1 MKLFIGDTIQK
12 LRKIKGLTQE
22 QVANAL
28 GITTAAVS
36 KWETNN
42 TYPDI
47 SLLSP
52 LARLLGTSVDNIL
65 NFKEKLSEEEID
77 NLLIEANKEFE
88 KSNVIKAM
96 KYCENLLYEYPS
108 DNLLKFHIATVYM
121 MYMGV
126 SLDETILSEQH
137 LKCIELFEECSKSK
151 DNELRIASLH
161 ILSNLY
167 IMDNELDKAE
177 NVANQLPCL
186 DFDARMIQADILYQ
200 KGLYN
205 QSVELEQKCL
215 YQELR
220 DATLNLYSLAK
231 TAYNTNEN
239 AKAIKLLDILLQLEE
254 TTYINKSLGINAP
267 AILFKIEILMSM
279 NKTEQAL
286 QVLEKVL
293 LYAQNS
299 FSENSHIE
307 CNIFDK
313 LELEN
318 NISIQ
323 KQSIKNLVELLEN
336 SLTLETLK
344 QEKNYN
350 MIVKEL
356 LKISKME

>member
-167 IMDNELDKAE
+167 IMDNELDWSY
-177 NVANQLPCL
+177 V
-186 DFDARMIQADILYQ
+186 
-200 KGLYN
+200 
-205 QSVELEQKCL
+205 
-215 YQELR
+215 
-220 DATLNLYSLAK
+220 
-231 TAYNTNEN
+231 
-239 AKAIKLLDILLQLEE
+239 
-254 TTYINKSLGINAP
+254 
-267 AILFKIEILMSM
+267 KI
-279 NKTEQAL
+279 
-286 QVLEKVL
+286 
-293 LYAQNS
+293 
-299 FSENSHIE
+299 
-307 CNIFDK
+307 
-313 LELEN
+313 
-318 NISIQ
+318 
-323 KQSIKNLVELLEN
+323 
-336 SLTLETLK
+336 
-344 QEKNYN
+344 
-350 MIVKEL
+350 
-356 LKISKME
+356 